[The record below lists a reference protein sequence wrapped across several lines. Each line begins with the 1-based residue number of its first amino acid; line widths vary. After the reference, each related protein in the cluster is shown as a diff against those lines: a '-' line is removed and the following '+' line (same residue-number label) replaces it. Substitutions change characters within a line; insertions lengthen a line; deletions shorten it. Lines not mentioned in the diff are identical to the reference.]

1 MSCARRIQPAGYIRE
16 RDRGALMP
24 SPPLH
29 GSRLRPRDGP
39 LRPGSSAEAR
49 PSPSTR
55 VSGRPLAASP
65 PRLSNPAQA
74 CPVGCGDGV
83 QNPRHPGVIPSPRSP
98 LPSQTPGKRRE
109 RFPSPLRLLPS
120 PAQKP
125 LSPRRD
131 GRTEGLLAVRAA
143 PATLALL
150 CRPPPCSPSSSCP
163 FCGPLAA
170 PAAYLLPGRGHTP
183 VPAPLTHPPLPT
195 PAWPAASGHLHR
207 DVLPAPRTPPLGR

>member
-1 MSCARRIQPAGYIRE
+1 MSCARRIQPAGYKRE
-16 RDRGALMP
+16 RDWGAPMP

-55 VSGRPLAASP
+55 VSGRALAASP

-98 LPSQTPGKRRE
+98 LPSQTPGKHRE

-131 GRTEGLLAVRAA
+131 DVLKASSRSA
-143 PATLALL
+143 
-150 CRPPPCSPSSSCP
+150 PPPPRSPC
-163 FCGPLAA
+163 FAGLR
-170 PAAYLLPGRGHTP
+170 PAR
-183 VPAPLTHPPLPT
+183 
-195 PAWPAASGHLHR
+195 R
-207 DVLPAPRTPPLGR
+207 RLPAPFAARWLLLPRTCSQAAATPLCRRL